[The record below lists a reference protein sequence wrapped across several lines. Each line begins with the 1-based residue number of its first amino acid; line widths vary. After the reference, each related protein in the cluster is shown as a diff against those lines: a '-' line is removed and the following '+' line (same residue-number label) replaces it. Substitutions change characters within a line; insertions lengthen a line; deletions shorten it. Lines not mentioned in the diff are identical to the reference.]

1 MTVNPASPGHWN
13 DGLTRQQEIAA
24 SHVGTHARLLAG
36 PGTGKTHALIRRVV
50 WLVVEKQISPDNILV
65 LTFTRAAAAELRRLV
80 KGNLDPLGL
89 GLPKVSTLHS
99 FALRQILRNEGMTS
113 LPRPLRIADDYE
125 ERYVVVEDLKKLLHR
140 SVDDVE
146 DLLNKLSADWQELNA
161 DKLDWEKRFPNPK
174 FLGGW
179 REHRTVYGYTLRS
192 ELVYRLKQLL
202 LENGADVDLE
212 GPPMYVMIDEY
223 QDLNA
228 CDLEIIKSLSAVG
241 SEIFCAG
248 DDDQSIYGFRY
259 ANPEGIRRFPKDY
272 VPSKDFVLDLCH
284 RCGKNILEY
293 GNFVAEQD
301 PRRIAKQLH
310 CGGKAGKGE
319 VHLLRFFSGKQEADG
334 IARICSSLIRTNCIQ
349 PENILILIRT
359 DTNRWYSGPIETALA
374 KAGIS
379 VATVSDPLGP
389 LNSPSGRR
397 VLCLMRLVVHPRDH
411 LSWRVLL
418 SQEEGIGDSTL
429 AALYDMSVKNGWG
442 FSETLR
448 RVSSAPTMLPRRGE
462 FLTGRIS
469 SIESLLARIGTPDDN
484 HLEEWLSNVTEEVIE
499 DPADRTSVTEL
510 FRSVIESS
518 GSMSLSELLR
528 NLNSSLGDKEQERE
542 IGKVAIMTM
551 HQAKG
556 LTADA
561 VILAGAEDELIPG
574 RNKRDED
581 RRLLYV
587 SLTRAKKHLYV
598 TYCQKR
604 LPPQSY
610 TGRTPG
616 KTDRTLTE
624 LLSGGPYP
632 PENGH
637 VFCRSIQ

>member
-1 MTVNPASPGHWN
+1 
-13 DGLTRQQEIAA
+13 
-24 SHVGTHARLLAG
+24 
-36 PGTGKTHALIRRVV
+36 
-50 WLVVEKQISPDNILV
+50 
-65 LTFTRAAAAELRRLV
+65 
-80 KGNLDPLGL
+80 
-89 GLPKVSTLHS
+89 
-99 FALRQILRNEGMTS
+99 
-113 LPRPLRIADDYE
+113 
-125 ERYVVVEDLKKLLHR
+125 
-140 SVDDVE
+140 
-146 DLLNKLSADWQELNA
+146 
-161 DKLDWEKRFPNPK
+161 
-174 FLGGW
+174 
-179 REHRTVYGYTLRS
+179 
-192 ELVYRLKQLL
+192 
-202 LENGADVDLE
+202 
-212 GPPMYVMIDEY
+212 
-223 QDLNA
+223 
-228 CDLEIIKSLSAVG
+228 
-241 SEIFCAG
+241 
-248 DDDQSIYGFRY
+248 
-259 ANPEGIRRFPKDY
+259 
-272 VPSKDFVLDLCH
+272 
-284 RCGKNILEY
+284 
-293 GNFVAEQD
+293 
-301 PRRIAKQLH
+301 
-310 CGGKAGKGE
+310 
-319 VHLLRFFSGKQEADG
+319 
-334 IARICSSLIRTNCIQ
+334 
-349 PENILILIRT
+349 
-359 DTNRWYSGPIETALA
+359 
-374 KAGIS
+374 
-379 VATVSDPLGP
+379 
-389 LNSPSGRR
+389 
-397 VLCLMRLVVHPRDH
+397 
-411 LSWRVLL
+411 
-418 SQEEGIGDSTL
+418 
-429 AALYDMSVKNGWG
+429 
-442 FSETLR
+442 
-448 RVSSAPTMLPRRGE
+448 MLPRRGE